1 MVSVCLP
8 SDALLQHLPSYLGFS
23 YLEHGVSLHGCSSKA
38 QLLLLTL
45 ERNISS
51 WPPLLTLNVEVLL
64 SGLYSR
70 SYSLSSSLIWL
81 WLLNHEEG
89 WTLNNWCF
97 QIVVLKT
104 FEIPLGCEEIK
115 PKGNQPW
122 IFTGRTDAEAEVP
135 LLWPLDAKSQ
145 LIGKDPDAGKDWG
158 QEEKGATEDEMVAW
172 HHQLNGHEFEQVQKL
187 VMDREA
193 WCASV
198 HGFAKSRTWLS
209 DWTELIVDSQCCV
222 SFKYT
227 SEWISYTYIHS
238 SLDSFPIALG
248 HYRVLSRVPCA
259 IE

>member
-1 MVSVCLP
+1 MCLP
-8 SDALLQHLPSYLGFS
+8 SDVLSAHLPFYLGFS
-23 YLEHGVSLHGCSSKA
+23 YLGLGVFLHGCSSKA

-51 WPPLLTLNVEVLL
+51 CPPLLTLNVELLL

-122 IFTGRTDAEAEVP
+122 IFTGRTDAEGEAP
-135 LLWPLDAKSQ
+135 IFYPPDLRSKLF
-145 LIGKDPDAGKDWG
+145 GKYPDA
-158 QEEKGATEDEMVAW
+158 EKNWRLKEKEKTEDNV
-172 HHQLNGHEFEQVQKL
+172 VK
-187 VMDREA
+187 
-193 WCASV
+193 
-198 HGFAKSRTWLS
+198 
-209 DWTELIVDSQCCV
+209 
-222 SFKYT
+222 
-227 SEWISYTYIHS
+227 
-238 SLDSFPIALG
+238 
-248 HYRVLSRVPCA
+248 
-259 IE
+259 